1 MRNFWLLLFTVNFD
15 SSWDVIIK
23 FCCLLLS
30 FTLFVYCCILQL
42 FTRIVVYCYIYCCC
56 LFVVYFYWWLL
67 LLIVKVVVYCCCL
80 LLWFTVYCFVLFF
93 TVIVY
98 CCCLLL
104 FVYCYCL
111 LLLLTV
117 TERCGVGG
125 GTHHVT
131 AACPYY
137 PSECDCTQ
145 HTRVCRLDWVNTQH
159 ITTHVT
165 VCNNKQLSKLA
176 YVSYLVHIRMYHL
189 HDI

>member
-1 MRNFWLLLFTVNFD
+1 MYLLLLFICCLLLLVTAVVNCKSCCLLLLFIVFIHCYCLLLLFTVIF
-15 SSWDVIIK
+15 
-23 FCCLLLS
+23 
-30 FTLFVYCCILQL
+30 
-42 FTRIVVYCYIYCCC
+42 
-56 LFVVYFYWWLL
+56 
-67 LLIVKVVVYCCCL
+67 
-80 LLWFTVYCFVLFF
+80 
-93 TVIVY
+93 Y

-104 FVYCYCL
+104 FVYCYCW

-131 AACPYY
+131 AARQYY

>member
-30 FTLFVYCCILQL
+30 FTLFVYCCFLQF

-67 LLIVKVVVYCCCL
+67 LLIVKVVVYC
-80 LLWFTVYCFVLFF
+80 Y
-93 TVIVY
+93 
-98 CCCLLL
+98 CLLL

-131 AACPYY
+131 AARQYY

-165 VCNNKQLSKLA
+165 VCNNK
-176 YVSYLVHIRMYHL
+176 
-189 HDI
+189 